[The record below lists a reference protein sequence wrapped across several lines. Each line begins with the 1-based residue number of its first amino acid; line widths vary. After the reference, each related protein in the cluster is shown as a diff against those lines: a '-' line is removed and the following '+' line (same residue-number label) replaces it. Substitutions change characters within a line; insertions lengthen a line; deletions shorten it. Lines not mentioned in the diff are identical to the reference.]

1 MPMKRIFATLIFA
14 LPLLF
19 CGCSEEEDILPE
31 QRQKIVS
38 YLERTHS
45 PALIPESQVETGSQ
59 QRFYT
64 MSGSTVYRYIDNFY
78 RDGRNELPEI
88 TAAAKATITFRAYV
102 FAFSNITDSTFPF
115 YSNDPAL
122 QQAYED
128 MGLTPGAWSFEPL
141 TLDMRGDILN
151 GLRHDAWGQ
160 GYATE
165 AARACIAHAAKL
177 GIPELVAFTFVGNG
191 RSRRVMQKLGMTCV
205 GEFDHPALPEGH
217 PLRRHALYRI
227 RTEQ

>member
-88 TAAAKATITFRAYV
+88 TAAAKAT
-102 FAFSNITDSTFPF
+102 DSTFPF

-151 GLRHDAWGQ
+151 GLRHALLGCREGDVVEAYMTYNMAYGDKYVSTIPRESPVAWF
-160 GYATE
+160 
-165 AARACIAHAAKL
+165 
-177 GIPELVAFTFVGNG
+177 FTVE
-191 RSRRVMQKLGMTCV
+191 SV
-205 GEFDHPALPEGH
+205 EYDE
-217 PLRRHALYRI
+217 
-227 RTEQ
+227 

>member
-78 RDGRNELPEI
+78 RDGRSELPEV

-102 FAFSNITDSTFPF
+102 FAFSNITDYNMAYGDKYVSTIPRE
-115 YSNDPAL
+115 SPV
-122 QQAYED
+122 
-128 MGLTPGAWSFEPL
+128 AWF
-141 TLDMRGDILN
+141 
-151 GLRHDAWGQ
+151 
-160 GYATE
+160 
-165 AARACIAHAAKL
+165 
-177 GIPELVAFTFVGNG
+177 FTVE
-191 RSRRVMQKLGMTCV
+191 SV
-205 GEFDHPALPEGH
+205 EYDE
-217 PLRRHALYRI
+217 
-227 RTEQ
+227 

>member
-19 CGCSEEEDILPE
+19 CGCSEAEDILPE

-78 RDGRNELPEI
+78 RDGRNELPEV

-151 GLRHDAWGQ
+151 GLRHALLGCREGDIV
-160 GYATE
+160 E
-165 AARACIAHAAKL
+165 AYMTYNRA
-177 GIPELVAFTFVGNG
+177 
-191 RSRRVMQKLGMTCV
+191 
-205 GEFDHPALPEGH
+205 
-217 PLRRHALYRI
+217 
-227 RTEQ
+227 

>member
-78 RDGRNELPEI
+78 RDGRSELPEV

-151 GLRHDAWGQ
+151 GLRHALLGCREGDIVEAYMTYNIAYGDKYVSTIPRESPVAWF
-160 GYATE
+160 
-165 AARACIAHAAKL
+165 
-177 GIPELVAFTFVGNG
+177 FTVE
-191 RSRRVMQKLGMTCV
+191 SV
-205 GEFDHPALPEGH
+205 EYDE
-217 PLRRHALYRI
+217 
-227 RTEQ
+227 

>member
-1 MPMKRIFATLIFA
+1 MQSGRFFTFLVRKSDCFCKFARLYADETNIRHIDFRPAPAVLR
-14 LPLLF
+14 LL
-19 CGCSEEEDILPE
+19 GEEDILPE

-78 RDGRNELPEI
+78 RDGRSELPEV

-151 GLRHDAWGQ
+151 GLRHALLGCREGDVVEAYMTYNMAYGDKYVSTIPRESPVAWF
-160 GYATE
+160 
-165 AARACIAHAAKL
+165 
-177 GIPELVAFTFVGNG
+177 FTVE
-191 RSRRVMQKLGMTCV
+191 SV
-205 GEFDHPALPEGH
+205 EYDE
-217 PLRRHALYRI
+217 
-227 RTEQ
+227 

>member
-1 MPMKRIFATLIFA
+1 MR
-14 LPLLF
+14 
-19 CGCSEEEDILPE
+19 G
-31 QRQKIVS
+31 
-38 YLERTHS
+38 RTP

-151 GLRHDAWGQ
+151 GLRHALLGCREGDVVEAYMTYNMAYGDKYVSTIPRESPVAWF
-160 GYATE
+160 
-165 AARACIAHAAKL
+165 
-177 GIPELVAFTFVGNG
+177 FTVE
-191 RSRRVMQKLGMTCV
+191 SV
-205 GEFDHPALPEGH
+205 EYDE
-217 PLRRHALYRI
+217 
-227 RTEQ
+227 

>member
-1 MPMKRIFATLIFA
+1 MKRIFATLIFA

-78 RDGRNELPEI
+78 RDGRSELPEV

-128 MGLTPGAWSFEPL
+128 MGLTRSVVVRTADARYARRHTKRAAACVTWLSRRRHRRSL
-141 TLDMRGDILN
+141 HDLQY
-151 GLRHDAWGQ
+151 GLRGQICEHDS
-160 GYATE
+160 E
-165 AARACIAHAAKL
+165 RK
-177 GIPELVAFTFVGNG
+177 P
-191 RSRRVMQKLGMTCV
+191 RRVVFHGRKRGVRQI
-205 GEFDHPALPEGH
+205 D
-217 PLRRHALYRI
+217 
-227 RTEQ
+227 RTPNL

>member
-1 MPMKRIFATLIFA
+1 MKRIFATLIFA

-64 MSGSTVYRYIDNFY
+64 MSGSTDYRYIDNFY
-78 RDGRNELPEI
+78 REWRSELPEL

-115 YSNDPAL
+115 
-122 QQAYED
+122 
-128 MGLTPGAWSFEPL
+128 
-141 TLDMRGDILN
+141 
-151 GLRHDAWGQ
+151 
-160 GYATE
+160 
-165 AARACIAHAAKL
+165 
-177 GIPELVAFTFVGNG
+177 
-191 RSRRVMQKLGMTCV
+191 
-205 GEFDHPALPEGH
+205 
-217 PLRRHALYRI
+217 
-227 RTEQ
+227 

>member
-115 YSNDPAL
+115 YSNDNM
-122 QQAYED
+122 AYGDKYVSTIPRES
-128 MGLTPGAWSFEPL
+128 PVAWF
-141 TLDMRGDILN
+141 
-151 GLRHDAWGQ
+151 
-160 GYATE
+160 
-165 AARACIAHAAKL
+165 
-177 GIPELVAFTFVGNG
+177 FTVE
-191 RSRRVMQKLGMTCV
+191 SV
-205 GEFDHPALPEGH
+205 EYDE
-217 PLRRHALYRI
+217 
-227 RTEQ
+227 

>member
-88 TAAAKATITFRAYV
+88 TAAAKAQRRRRVLFIRAFSFL
-102 FAFSNITDSTFPF
+102 FAFLFIQRQNQKDNHRQCQRHRQ
-115 YSNDPAL
+115 NDVFHV
-122 QQAYED
+122 Q
-128 MGLTPGAWSFEPL
+128 
-141 TLDMRGDILN
+141 
-151 GLRHDAWGQ
+151 
-160 GYATE
+160 
-165 AARACIAHAAKL
+165 RAH
-177 GIPELVAFTFVGNG
+177 LV
-191 RSRRVMQKLGMTCV
+191 
-205 GEFDHPALPEGH
+205 D
-217 PLRRHALYRI
+217 
-227 RTEQ
+227 